1 MTVHYRV
8 STLSTQVGIL
18 ISLVLPALLALWV
31 LWRWLGHSPAG
42 SLGLLYSS
50 LR

>member
-1 MTVHYRV
+1 MTVHYRER
-8 STLSTQVGIL
+8 TLRTQVGIL
-18 ISLVLPALLALWV
+18 ISLVLPALLALWL
-31 LWRWLGHSPAG
+31 LWSWLGHSPTG

>member
-1 MTVHYRV
+1 MTVHYRE

-18 ISLVLPALLALWV
+18 ISLVLPALLALWL
-31 LWRWLGHSPAG
+31 LWSWLGHSPTG
-42 SLGLLYSS
+42 SLGFLHSA